1 MQQYSALIRM
11 KWLAEANT
19 TTANVVAAAC
29 WNQQLISDNLFY
41 LLTGIS
47 L

>member
-1 MQQYSALIRM
+1 MQQNSALIRI

-19 TTANVVAAAC
+19 ATAIVVAAAC
-29 WNQQLISDNLFY
+29 WNQQIILHNLYY